1 MQSLLKSQLPFFF
14 FVEIGKIHMKCKRPK
29 IAHKNV
35 LKKSWGLTLLDLK
48 TYYKATMINTVFYWH
63 NNRHIDQWKRTKTP
77 EINAISWSIDFLQ
90 FAKVIQWRK
99 NNFFNKWC
107 WYCWISACKRMKSEF
122 QPYTKNTN

>member
-14 FVEIGKIHMKCKRPK
+14 VEIGKIHMEVQETKNSSQKC
-29 IAHKNV
+29 IE
-35 LKKSWGLTLLDLK
+35 KKSWGLTLLDLK
-48 TYYKATMINTVFYWH
+48 TYYKATMINTVFYRH

-77 EINAISWSIDFLQ
+77 EINPISWSIDFLQ

-107 WYCWISACKRMKSEF
+107 WDCWISACKRMKSEF
-122 QPYTKNTN
+122 KPYAKNTN